1 MPLLHIFPYF
11 RSMIRT
17 LFFTIFACFFLFSA
31 RSQWSENQTPS
42 YPELIEHLEKLDVQ
56 HKEIELYAMGSSDY
70 GLPIYVCVINGAQ
83 DSVKTFAKARNQTT
97 IFINNAIHAGEPD
110 GINACLIWLDNWIKA
125 GKKTKNLPVIAFIP
139 AYNVG
144 GMMHRGTSSRAN
156 QNGPEEYGFRGNA
169 QNLDLNR
176 DFIKM
181 DSRNAFTFAK
191 IYHALNPDVFIDTHV
206 SNGADYQYT
215 STYIASMRER
225 MAPGLATLMYESMI
239 PDLTEKLKVK
249 TWDLFP
255 YVELI
260 KETPEGGIHA
270 FNDLPRY
277 AMGYAALFDA
287 LSFTIETHMLK
298 PFPDRVKATHD
309 MIDEVIQWTDK
320 NRVTI
325 ENERSQAANYWREQT
340 QFKFNYSLTEKKDS
354 IRFKGFEHSYPLSE
368 ITGLSRLKYHQD
380 RPFER
385 YIPHYKTY
393 EAKDSAFVPA
403 AFIVGGQCRE
413 IIERLDAN
421 GIQYTVFKKDTMLQL
436 GQERVTDFKS
446 ISRPYE
452 GHFYHSEVITEVEKA
467 VVQFKAGDIVVRL
480 DQPGRNYLLSTLT
493 SQAEDSYFRWNFMD
507 SYLQQKEY
515 FSSYVFEDRALEIL
529 AENPW
534 LKQELETLKAAS
546 KEFRESQNDQLY
558 FIYKNSAYFEDQLN
572 VLPIFILPN
581 FH

>member
-1 MPLLHIFPYF
+1 MFLLHIFPYF

-31 RSQWSENQTPS
+31 RSQWSENQSPS
-42 YPELIEHLEKLDVQ
+42 YPELIAHLEKLDAQ
-56 HKEIELYAMGSSDY
+56 HKEIELYAMGPSDY

-83 DSVKTFAKARNQTT
+83 DSIKTFAKARNQTT
-97 IFINNAIHAGEPD
+97 VFINNAIHAGEPD
-110 GINACLIWLDNWIKA
+110 GINACLIWLDNWVKA
-125 GKKTKNLPVIAFIP
+125 GKKTNNLPVIAFIP

-144 GMMHRGTSSRAN
+144 GMMYRGTSSRAN
-156 QNGPEEYGFRGNA
+156 QNGPEQYGFRGNA

-215 STYIASMRER
+215 LTYIASMRER
-225 MAPGLATLMYESMI
+225 MAPGLASLMYESMI

-249 TWDLFP
+249 SWDLFP
-255 YVELI
+255 YVELM

-298 PFPDRVKATHD
+298 PFPERVKSTHD

-320 NRVTI
+320 NRVAI

-340 QFKFNYSLTEKKDS
+340 QYKFNYTLTEKKDS
-354 IRFKGFEHSYPLSE
+354 VLFKGFEHSYPLSE

-380 RPFER
+380 RPYER
-385 YIPHYKTY
+385 SIPYYKTY
-393 EAKDSAFVPA
+393 AAKDSVFVPA

-421 GIQYTVFKKDTMLQL
+421 GIQYTVIKKDTLMQL
-436 GQERVTDFKS
+436 GQERVMTFKS
-446 ISRPYE
+446 LTRPYE
-452 GHFYHSEVITEVEKA
+452 GHFYHSEVKTEVEKA
-467 VVQFKAGDIVVRL
+467 VVQFKVGDIVVRL

-493 SQAEDSYFRWNFMD
+493 PQAEDSYFRWNFMD

-558 FIYKNSAYFEDQLN
+558 FIYKNSTYFEDHLN

-581 FH
+581 FQ